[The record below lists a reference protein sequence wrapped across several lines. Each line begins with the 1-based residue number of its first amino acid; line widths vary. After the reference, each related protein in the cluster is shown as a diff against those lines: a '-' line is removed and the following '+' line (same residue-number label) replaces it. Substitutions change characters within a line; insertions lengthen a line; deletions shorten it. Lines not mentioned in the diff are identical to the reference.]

1 MNEPWNW
8 SDLFNS
14 YFGDLPN
21 FRFAVLPKPNQ
32 KFVKK
37 RFQQK
42 KWRFFFW
49 KSLQTFIKMLGGESS
64 KRAFK
69 KETTF
74 GRNANTEVAD
84 ILKHKKYSAK
94 KVESF
99 EVVREAYVDAYR

>member
-1 MNEPWNW
+1 
-8 SDLFNS
+8 
-14 YFGDLPN
+14 
-21 FRFAVLPKPNQ
+21 
-32 KFVKK
+32 
-37 RFQQK
+37 
-42 KWRFFFW
+42 
-49 KSLQTFIKMLGGESS
+49 MLGGESS

-69 KETTF
+69 RDTTF

>member
-14 YFGDLPN
+14 YFRDLPN
-21 FRFAVLPKPNQ
+21 FRFAVLPKP
-32 KFVKK
+32 KICEKKVSAKKVKI
-37 RFQQK
+37 F
-42 KWRFFFW
+42 FFFW